1 MKKFIVFFFVLLCVM
16 PLVAKIDLNTATFE
30 ELMQLPITE
39 KQARDI
45 LEYREYVSIFKD
57 VYQLR
62 EIPSIDQKT
71 LLNLKD
77 LVVVSIYQEEDEAL
91 ARRQQ
96 IQDLLERL
104 DSNEGSSEGM
114 SDVWQDYLMTPHN
127 VNKMHFDDFISLPNV
142 SSVDAVSILKR
153 VL

>member
-96 IQDLLERL
+96 IQDLL
-104 DSNEGSSEGM
+104 
-114 SDVWQDYLMTPHN
+114 
-127 VNKMHFDDFISLPNV
+127 
-142 SSVDAVSILKR
+142 
-153 VL
+153 